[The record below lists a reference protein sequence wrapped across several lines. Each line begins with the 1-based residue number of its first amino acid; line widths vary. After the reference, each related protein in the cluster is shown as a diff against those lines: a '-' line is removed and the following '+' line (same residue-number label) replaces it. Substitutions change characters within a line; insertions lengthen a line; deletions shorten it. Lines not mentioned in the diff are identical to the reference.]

1 MATILSRS
9 RWTSTPARGTGFN
22 WSRIRGIVAHY
33 PAAGKDIGV
42 LSEAQEASRLRGWRN
57 YHVSGRGWADIG
69 YNYGIGQSGR
79 IYSLR
84 GNRAGAH
91 ATGHNSTTVGVLFIV
106 GDNEPLTQAAR
117 DSFKA
122 LRAYLRKKGA
132 GSGVWGHQQMSGAS
146 TRCPG
151 PYIMGDIRAGRL
163 SGGSGAATP
172 GGGGGGSTYKT
183 VNKTAPLGLYD
194 KDPKDGHTRVADWQR
209 DALGYTGKDKDGK
222 FGPDTERDT
231 KALQRELGVK
241 DDGLVGDD
249 TMSAWEKAGK
259 PKLGKS
265 KPAPKPTPKPAPKPS
280 GKVPGPGHAF
290 PWPKGHYIGPKSGPD
305 RSHSG
310 FYDRTANGRTDR
322 EWIKEF
328 VRQLDRRG
336 WSVGKGKTYLTKHGN
351 DGLYGTELGDLIE
364 AFQREQGLTVDRLG
378 GREVW
383 DEAFHRPVS

>member
-9 RWTSTPARGTGFN
+9 KWTSTSARGTGFN

-33 PAAGKDIGV
+33 PAAGRDIGV
-42 LSEAQEASRLRGWRN
+42 LSQAQEASRLRGWRN

-106 GDNEPLTQAAR
+106 GDNEPLTQEAR
-117 DSFKA
+117 NAFKS

-172 GGGGGGSTYKT
+172 GGGGGSTYKT
-183 VNKTAPLGLYD
+183 VNATAPLGLYD
-194 KDPKDGHTRVADWQR
+194 KDPKSGHTRIADWQR
-209 DALGYTGKDKDGK
+209 DALGYTGKKVDGY
-222 FGPDTERDT
+222 FGPSTEKDT
-231 KALQRELGVK
+231 KALQKKLGVRA
-241 DDGLVGDD
+241 DGLVGND
-249 TMSAWEKAGK
+249 TLAAWKSGGKKKAPSKPKGDPFPLAKGHFYYTEDKRNTVHSGYWEKDRAAIRKIQKKVGTGVDGRYGAK
-259 PKLGKS
+259 TKS
-265 KPAPKPTPKPAPKPS
+265 AVKRWQSK
-280 GKVPGPGHAF
+280 
-290 PWPKGHYIGPKSGPD
+290 
-305 RSHSG
+305 
-310 FYDRTANGRTDR
+310 NGVKAD
-322 EWIKEF
+322 
-328 VRQLDRRG
+328 G
-336 WSVGKGKTYLTKHGN
+336 AVGSQTWKAMFG
-351 DGLYGTELGDLIE
+351 
-364 AFQREQGLTVDRLG
+364 
-378 GREVW
+378 
-383 DEAFHRPVS
+383 